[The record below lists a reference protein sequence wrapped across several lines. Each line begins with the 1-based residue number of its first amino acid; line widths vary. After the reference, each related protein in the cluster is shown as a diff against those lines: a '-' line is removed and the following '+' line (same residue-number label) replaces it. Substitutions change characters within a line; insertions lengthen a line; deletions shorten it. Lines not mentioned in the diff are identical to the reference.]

1 MYDRLDFLRTEAKSA
16 ARDSHRGRGFCRFFQ
31 RVRDS
36 FLVAKL
42 IEQRKFLLDRYMI
55 YIDLFLSNEIPC
67 NEIKKPVSCNCNKG
81 HGKLLV
87 NRRPIFVRSKFDIY
101 LLSDR
106 KIVLFIILDAWFDF

>member
-16 ARDSHRGRGFCRFFQ
+16 ARDSHRGFCRFFQ

-36 FLVAKL
+36 FLLAKL
-42 IEQRKFLLDRYMI
+42 IEQKKFLLDRYMI
-55 YIDLFLSNEIPC
+55 YIDLFLSNEIRC

-81 HGKLLV
+81 HSKLLV

-101 LLSDR
+101 LLSE
-106 KIVLFIILDAWFDF
+106 KLFFSSF

>member
-42 IEQRKFLLDRYMI
+42 IEQKKFLLDGYMI

-67 NEIKKPVSCNCNKG
+67 NEIKKPLSCNSNKG

>member
-42 IEQRKFLLDRYMI
+42 IEQKKFLLDRYMI

-67 NEIKKPVSCNCNKG
+67 NEIKKPLSCNSNKG

-87 NRRPIFVRSKFDIY
+87 NRRPILYVQNLTYIY
-101 LLSDR
+101 YQTE
-106 KIVLFIILDAWFDF
+106 KLFFSSF